1 MPVLSRLVANPLGS
15 PMAPEMMFGVL
26 VVPPVPVRVRVLLP
40 EPVKVIAVAMV
51 RTAPPVPEASI
62 VAPPV
67 VPTRSMTR
75 SVDSFAEPVH
85 LRVPVFA
92 TSPMAMVPSPA
103 VVGAPRPP
111 ATLTLPMFDTLR
123 VPFLMKVCPV

>member
-1 MPVLSRLVANPLGS
+1 MRLMAAEDPSEIPEEMTLGV
-15 PMAPEMMFGVL
+15 PAL
-26 VVPPVPVRVRVLLP
+26 PPVPVSVRLFAP
-40 EPVKVIAVAMV
+40 TPVAVMAPDKVN
-51 RTAPPVPEASI
+51 TPLPEASI

-67 VPTRSMTR
+67 VPARSKTR
-75 SVDSFAEPVH
+75 SVDSFEEPVH

-92 TSPMAMVPSPA
+92 TSPMAMVPSPV

-123 VPFLMKVCPV
+123 VPFLMKVWPV